1 MRAPT
6 VLGMTT
12 HPAHIAVL
20 AAAALVLS
28 ACTAPPAATLTDRP
42 STTRVVVERVVDGDT
57 VVLTTGERV
66 RVIGI
71 DTPEQ
76 GTCGFDEASAAMV
89 LLVEGREVD
98 LVNPGS
104 VQDTDGF
111 DRLLRYLDADGTDA
125 GLALIEAGLA
135 IARYDSRDGYDRQPR
150 EDAYRAADRAT
161 PDRCR

>member
-1 MRAPT
+1 MKIVILEFVHTAAVAT
-6 VLGMTT
+6 GVVL
-12 HPAHIAVL
+12 
-20 AAAALVLS
+20 LS
-28 ACTAPPAATLTDRP
+28 ACTPTTAPGATAPETNT

-98 LVNPGS
+98 LVNPDS

-135 IARYDSRDGYDRQPR
+135 IARYDSRDGYDRHPR
-150 EDAYRAADRAT
+150 EDAYRAADRAA